1 MRYVWREHPE
11 RFLTFAHEVFDIEAV
26 DGSDEAIEDA
36 VTATIDE
43 LQEFFVSLGMPRTLG
58 AFDVHEDDIERMIPG
73 LTLNRGEVFG
83 SFKQL
88 SLDDARAIYR
98 SAL

>member
-1 MRYVWREHPE
+1 
-11 RFLTFAHEVFDIEAV
+11 
-26 DGSDEAIEDA
+26 
-36 VTATIDE
+36 
-43 LQEFFVSLGMPRTLG
+43 MPRTLG

-88 SLDDARAIYR
+88 TLDDARAIYR